1 MSLYLL
7 ILAALFVVAAIIV
20 KRRQQK
26 LLTGGRPQREVTQRP
41 ARSLFADTQHAL
53 DETSAR
59 RSLAEPPAQS
69 YMQQRS
75 AFMARTATGD
85 LSVLED
91 AHATGDAA
99 LYRVVLN
106 DLVERMARTDEKLNA
121 LVAFIEG
128 HNALRGS
135 VELAEVYSAVWQES
149 PDRARTATMLHLSA
163 LADDADTFRKAAEI
177 AALFWHNGQLPEL
190 TGEELRTLIDS
201 QFWLISADARRT
213 GAGFLLKQRLANLRT
228 ELVAEAA
235 SSAPAENVSS
245 EPATESATSPE
256 GI

>member
-1 MSLYLL
+1 LSLYLL
-7 ILAALFVVAAIIV
+7 ILAALFVVAALV
-20 KRRQQK
+20 LKRRQQK
-26 LLTGGRPQREVTQRP
+26 LLTGRTQRELSQRP
-41 ARSLFADTQHAL
+41 ARSLFAETQQAL
-53 DETSAR
+53 DETVP

-75 AFMARTATGD
+75 AFMARTAAGD

-106 DLVERMARTDEKLNA
+106 ALVERMARADEKLSA
-121 LVAFIEG
+121 LVAFVESHG
-128 HNALRGS
+128 ALRGS

-149 PDRARTATMLHLSA
+149 PDRGRTATMLHLSA

-177 AALFWHNGQLPEL
+177 AALFWQNGQLPGL

-213 GAGFLLKQRLANLRT
+213 GAGFLLKQRLTTLRT
-228 ELVAEAA
+228 ELAGEATPVEQ
-235 SSAPAENVSS
+235 S
-245 EPATESATSPE
+245 TESATSPE

>member
-1 MSLYLL
+1 MSLILL
-7 ILAALFVVAAIIV
+7 IIAALLVVTALV
-20 KRRQQK
+20 LKRRQQK
-26 LLTGGRPQREVTQRP
+26 LLTGRTQRELGQRP
-41 ARSLFADTQHAL
+41 ARSLFTETQQAL
-53 DETSAR
+53 DETAPR
-59 RSLAEPPAQS
+59 PPAEPPAQS
-69 YMQQRS
+69 YMEQRS

-106 DLVERMARTDEKLNA
+106 ALVERMARADEKFNA
-121 LVAFIEG
+121 LVAFIESHG
-128 HNALRGS
+128 ALRGS
-135 VELAEVYSAVWQES
+135 IELAEVYSAIWQES
-149 PDRARTATMLHLSA
+149 PDRVRTATMLHLSA

-177 AALFWHNGQLPEL
+177 AALFWQNGQLPEL

-213 GAGFLLKQRLANLRT
+213 GAGFVLKQRLTSLRT
-228 ELVAEAA
+228 ELAGEAT
-235 SSAPAENVSS
+235 PAEQD
-245 EPATESATSPE
+245 AESATSPE